1 MRRVPR
7 SMLTAVLAVAGSIT
21 LAAQAQT
28 AQPPAAPAATVDE
41 IVAKNLKAK
50 GGAEKWKSIQTM
62 KMSGKVTAQGLEL
75 PMTVMAK
82 RPNLMRQEMTLQDKK
97 IIQSFD
103 GTTVWMINPMMGS
116 DTPQEMT
123 GPQAEMAKSQA
134 DFDGDL
140 VDYKSK
146 GTAVDLVGQ
155 ETIDGT
161 KVYHL
166 KVTRKNGTTRELF
179 LDVDSGIDLRTIS
192 TIEREGQ
199 QATITSDLSN
209 YQSVEGIM
217 VPFSVK
223 QSLNGTPIAQ
233 MTIDKVEF
241 NVPIENSLFKL
252 KQ

>member
-1 MRRVPR
+1 
-7 SMLTAVLAVAGSIT
+7 
-21 LAAQAQT
+21 
-28 AQPPAAPAATVDE
+28 
-41 IVAKNLKAK
+41 
-50 GGAEKWKSIQTM
+50 
-62 KMSGKVTAQGLEL
+62 
-75 PMTVMAK
+75 
-82 RPNLMRQEMTLQDKK
+82 
-97 IIQSFD
+97 
-103 GTTVWMINPMMGS
+103 
-116 DTPQEMT
+116 MT
-123 GPQAEMAKSQA
+123 GPQADMAKSQA

-140 VDYKSK
+140 VDYKTK
-146 GTAVDLVGQ
+146 GTTIDLIGQ

-179 LDVDSGIDLRTIS
+179 LDADTGIDVRTIS
-192 TIEREGQ
+192 TMEQNGQ

-209 YQSVEGIM
+209 YQNVDGVM

-223 QSLNGTPIAQ
+223 QSLNGAPIAQ

>member
-1 MRRVPR
+1 MGRVSR
-7 SMLTAVLAVAGSIT
+7 LTLAAALALVASIT
-21 LAAQAQT
+21 VAAQAQT
-28 AQPPAAPAATVDE
+28 VDD

-62 KMSGKVTAQGLEL
+62 KMSGKVTTQGIEL

-97 IIQSFD
+97 IVQSFD
-103 GTTVWMINPMMGS
+103 GTTVWVINPMMGS
-116 DTPQEMT
+116 DTAQEMT
-123 GPQAEMAKSQA
+123 GPQADMAKSQA

-140 VDYKSK
+140 VDYKTK
-146 GTAVDLVGQ
+146 GTTIDLIGQ

-179 LDVDSGIDLRTIS
+179 LDADTGIDVRTIS
-192 TIEREGQ
+192 TMEQNGQ

-209 YQSVEGIM
+209 YQNVEGVM